1 MIVKMSYGR
10 QGLDVELPDDANVQV
25 LHLNPVPQLTDPSRQ
40 LEEGLRK
47 PIGTPALAELASG
60 RRDACIVIPDI
71 TRPVP
76 NELLVSPLLAILE
89 SAGLRRDDIMILVA
103 TGLHRA
109 ATEAEVVEMLGP
121 QIAANYRVA
130 SHQARDRASH
140 VDLGTTPG
148 GIPVLID
155 RRYVE
160 ADLRILVSLVEPHLF
175 AGYSGGRKMIC
186 PGLAAAETVMGFHS
200 PRIIEDAAAITGNI
214 GTNPA
219 DAEAWRVARLADGAD
234 FTVNCTLNEQRQ
246 ITGIFC
252 GHLSEA
258 PFAAMELAERQSK
271 IVLDEPVDIAITSN
285 AGYPLDLT
293 FYQAIKAAT
302 AGAQITRPG
311 GTIIICQENAE
322 GIGGEEYTEL
332 MLSVDD
338 PHEYVKHTLATDDNH
353 IDQWA
358 LHQLEKVLRERKIY
372 NYSAGIPPDQQRQLF
387 VEPIDSVEAGIE
399 RALAEYGSDATIAVI
414 PEGPYVMP
422 CLASDR
428 VGRMNVS
435 QMKEECRALYQW

>member
-1 MIVKMSYGR
+1 MTVKMKYGR
-10 QGLDVELPDDANVQV
+10 QDLDVELPDVPNVQI
-25 LHLNPVPQLTDPSRQ
+25 LHLNPVPQLTEPGKQ
-40 LEEGLRK
+40 LQQGLRE
-47 PIGTPALAELASG
+47 PIGTLPLAELAAG
-60 RRDACIVIPDI
+60 RSDACIVISDV

-76 NELLVSPLLAILE
+76 NELLVGPLLATLE
-89 SAGLRRDDIMILVA
+89 SAGLRRDNILILVA

-109 ATEAEVVEMLGP
+109 ATEAEVVAMLGA
-121 QIAANYRVA
+121 QIAANYRIA

-140 VDLGTTPG
+140 VNLGTTPG

-175 AGYSGGRKMIC
+175 AGYSGGRKAIC
-186 PGLAAAETVMGFHS
+186 PGLAATDTILGFHS
-200 PRIIEDAAAITGNI
+200 PQIIEDPAAITGNI

-219 DAEAWRVARLADGAD
+219 DVEAWHVARLAGEAD
-234 FTVNCTLNEQRQ
+234 FTVNCTLNEQREL
-246 ITGIFC
+246 TGIFC
-252 GHLSEA
+252 GHLAEA
-258 PFAAMELAERQSK
+258 PFAAMELVERQSK

-302 AGAQITRPG
+302 AGGQITRPG

-322 GIGGEEYTEL
+322 GIGNEEYTEL

-338 PHEYVKHTLATDDNH
+338 PHEYVQHALVTGENH

-372 NYSAGIPPDQQRQLF
+372 NYSTGISSEQQRQLF
-387 VEPIDSVEAGIE
+387 VEPVSSPEAGIE
-399 RALAEYGSDATIAVI
+399 RALSEHGPDATIAVI

-422 CLASDR
+422 CLASSR
-428 VGRMNVS
+428 LGKMNVS
-435 QMKEECRALYQW
+435 QMKEEYRELYQW